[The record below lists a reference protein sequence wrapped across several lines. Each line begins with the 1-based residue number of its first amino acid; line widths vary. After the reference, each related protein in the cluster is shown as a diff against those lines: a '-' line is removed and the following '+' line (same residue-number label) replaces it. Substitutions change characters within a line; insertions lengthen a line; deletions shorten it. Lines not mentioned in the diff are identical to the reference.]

1 MKRIF
6 GKMDIW
12 LLILMLVFSIFGLI
26 MIFSASSVSTVLRYN
41 VPQYHFFLR
50 QAIFLISSFVV
61 GFLIVIRFPTS
72 KYKYL
77 TPLAV
82 LAIIVALIGLLVY
95 GKLTNNVRSW
105 YDLGFFALQPSEFAK
120 SIVIVFLAVSYSRL
134 EKIKNIKIETYLIPA
149 AIGGLVAVLIA
160 MQPDFGTFA
169 ILSGIIFFV
178 FISIPFVRKNFGK
191 ILKVCTIIGIIG
203 VAFLMF
209 SGKELLNS
217 RQLQRFQFK
226 EPCNRYTEDTGYQV
240 CNGFIAIHNGGLFGV
255 GLGNS
260 SQKYLYL
267 PESHTDFIFPIIVEE
282 LGALVG
288 VIVII
293 GYIIMLYRIFR
304 IAKQA
309 ENLRLSILAYGVFL
323 YLLFHIL
330 INLMGILALIPLTG
344 VPLPFLSYGGS
355 FTVNIVVML
364 FVVQR
369 VNIENKTIKAKREM
383 ANLTN

>member
-1 MKRIF
+1 MKKIF

-12 LLILMLVFSIFGLI
+12 LLILMVVFSIFGLI

-50 QAIFLISSFVV
+50 QAIFLISSFIA

-77 TPLAV
+77 TPLAI
-82 LAIIVALIGLLVY
+82 LAIIVSLIGLLVY
-95 GKLTNNVRSW
+95 GKLTNNVKSW
-105 YDLGFFALQPSEFAK
+105 YDLGFFSLQPSEFAK
-120 SIVIVFLAVSYSRL
+120 SVVIVFLAVSYSRL
-134 EKIKNIKIETYLIPA
+134 EKMKNVKIETYLIPA
-149 AIGGLVAVLIA
+149 AIGGVVAILIA
-160 MQPDFGTFA
+160 IQPDFGTFA

-191 ILKVCTIIGIIG
+191 ILKVCTIIGIVG

-288 VIVII
+288 VLIII
-293 GYIIMLYRIFR
+293 GYAIMLYRIFR

-330 INLMGILALIPLTG
+330 VNLLGILALIPLTG

>member
-1 MKRIF
+1 MKKIF
-6 GKMDIW
+6 GKMDLW

-50 QAIFLISSFVV
+50 QAIFLISSFIV
-61 GFLIVIRFPTS
+61 GFLIIIRFPTS

-77 TPLAV
+77 TPLAI

-149 AIGGLVAVLIA
+149 AISGLVAVLIA

-191 ILKVCTIIGIIG
+191 ILKVCTIIGIVG

-282 LGALVG
+282 LGALAG
-288 VIVII
+288 VLIII
-293 GYIIMLYRIFR
+293 GYVIMLYRIFR

-330 INLMGILALIPLTG
+330 VNLLGILALIPLTG

>member
-1 MKRIF
+1 MKKIF

-77 TPLAV
+77 TPLAI

-149 AIGGLVAVLIA
+149 AIGGVVAILIA

-191 ILKVCTIIGIIG
+191 ILKVCTIIGIVG

-330 INLMGILALIPLTG
+330 VNLLGILALIPLTG

>member
-1 MKRIF
+1 MKKLF
-6 GKMDIW
+6 SKMDIW
-12 LLILMLVFSIFGLI
+12 LLIIMLVFSIIGLI

-41 VPQYHFFLR
+41 VPQYHFFVR
-50 QAIFLISSFVV
+50 QAIFLAISFLA
-61 GFLIVIRFPTS
+61 GFLIIIRFPTS

-77 TPLAV
+77 VPLATIG
-82 LAIIVALIGLLVY
+82 IIVALIGLLVY

-120 SIVIVFLAVSYSRL
+120 SIVIVFLAVAYSKL
-134 EKIKNIKIETYLIPA
+134 EKIKKAKITMYLLPA
-149 AIGGLVAVLIA
+149 AIGGVIALLIA

-169 ILSGIIFFV
+169 ILCGIIFFV
-178 FISIPFVRKNFGK
+178 FISLPYVQKNLGK
-191 ILKVCTIIGIIG
+191 VLKIG
-203 VAFLMF
+203 VIIALIGCFAIVY
-209 SGKELLNS
+209 SGAELLNT

-226 EPCNRYTEDTGYQV
+226 EPCNRYREDTGYQV

-282 LGALVG
+282 LGSIVG
-288 VIVII
+288 IVLII
-293 GYIIMLYRIFR
+293 GYIIMLYRIFK
-304 IAKQA
+304 IAREA

-330 INLMGILALIPLTG
+330 VNLLGILALIPLTG

-355 FTVNIVVML
+355 FTVNVVIML
-364 FVVQR
+364 FVVER
-369 VNIENKTIKAKREM
+369 VNIENKTIKTKREM
-383 ANLTN
+383 AGLTN

>member
-1 MKRIF
+1 MKKIF

-50 QAIFLISSFVV
+50 QAIFLISSFIA

-77 TPLAV
+77 TPLAI

-149 AIGGLVAVLIA
+149 AIGGVVAILIA

-191 ILKVCTIIGIIG
+191 ILKVCTIIGIVG

-288 VIVII
+288 VLIII
-293 GYIIMLYRIFR
+293 GYVIMLYRIFR

-330 INLMGILALIPLTG
+330 VNLLGILALIPLTG

>member
-1 MKRIF
+1 MKKIF

-50 QAIFLISSFVV
+50 QAIFLISSFIV

-77 TPLAV
+77 TPLAI

>member
-1 MKRIF
+1 
-6 GKMDIW
+6 MDIW
-12 LLILMLVFSIFGLI
+12 LLILMLIFSIIGLI

-50 QAIFLISSFVV
+50 QAIFLIGSFII
-61 GFLIVIRFPTS
+61 GFLVVIRFPTS

-77 TPLAV
+77 TPLATIG
-82 LAIIVALIGLLVY
+82 IIVALIGLLVY

-120 SIVIVFLAVSYSRL
+120 SIIIVFLAVSYSRL

-149 AIGGLVAVLIA
+149 AIGGVIAILIA
-160 MQPDFGTFA
+160 LQPDFGTFA
-169 ILSGIIFFV
+169 ILSGIIIFV
-178 FISIPFVRKNFGK
+178 FISIPFVRKNFSK
-191 ILKVCTIIGIIG
+191 ILKICAIIGVIG

-217 RQLQRFQFK
+217 RQLQRFEYK

-282 LGALVG
+282 LGAIVG
-288 VIVII
+288 VILII

-330 INLMGILALIPLTG
+330 INLLGILALIPLTG

-355 FTVNIVVML
+355 FTVNIVIML

-369 VNIENKTIKAKREM
+369 VNIENKTIKTKREM
-383 ANLTN
+383 AGLTN

>member
-1 MKRIF
+1 MKKLF

-12 LLILMLVFSIFGLI
+12 LLILMIVYSIIGLI

-50 QAIFLISSFVV
+50 QAIFLVASFII
-61 GFLIVIRFPTS
+61 GFLVVVRFPTS

-77 TPLAV
+77 TPLAIV
-82 LAIIVALIGLLVY
+82 GIIVALVGLLVY

-134 EKIKNIKIETYLIPA
+134 EKMKNIKTEVYLVPA
-149 AIGGLVAVLIA
+149 AIAGIVAILIA
-160 MQPDFGTFA
+160 LQPDFGTFA
-169 ILSGIIFFV
+169 ILCGIVFFV
-178 FISIPFVRKNFGK
+178 FISLPFVRKNFSK
-191 ILKVCTIIGIIG
+191 ILKICVVLGLIA
-203 VAFLMF
+203 VAFVMF

-282 LGALVG
+282 LGAIVG
-288 VIVII
+288 VFLIL

-330 INLMGILALIPLTG
+330 INLLGILALIPLTG

-355 FTVNIVVML
+355 FTVNIVIML
-364 FVVQR
+364 FIVQR
-369 VNIENKTIKAKREM
+369 VNIENKTIKTKREM
-383 ANLTN
+383 AGLTN

>member
-1 MKRIF
+1 MKKIF

-12 LLILMLVFSIFGLI
+12 LLILMLIFSIFGLI

-50 QAIFLISSFVV
+50 QAIFLISSFIA

-77 TPLAV
+77 TPIAI

-134 EKIKNIKIETYLIPA
+134 EKIKNVKIETYLIPA
-149 AIGGLVAVLIA
+149 AIGGVVAILIA
-160 MQPDFGTFA
+160 LQPDFGTFA

-191 ILKVCTIIGIIG
+191 ILKVCTIIGIVG

-288 VIVII
+288 VLIII
-293 GYIIMLYRIFR
+293 GYVIMLYRIFR

-330 INLMGILALIPLTG
+330 VNLLGILALIPLTG

>member
-1 MKRIF
+1 MKKLF
-6 GKMDIW
+6 AKMDIW
-12 LLILMLVFSIFGLI
+12 LLILMLIYSIFGLI

-41 VPQYHFFLR
+41 VPQYHFFVR
-50 QAIFLISSFVV
+50 QAIFLIGSFII

-77 TPLAV
+77 TPFAIV
-82 LAIIVALIGLLVY
+82 GIIVALIGLLVY

-120 SIVIVFLAVSYSRL
+120 SIVIIFLAVSYSRL
-134 EKIKNIKIETYLIPA
+134 EKMKNVKTELYLVPA
-149 AIGGLVAVLIA
+149 AIAGVVAILIA
-160 MQPDFGTFA
+160 LQPDFGTFA
-169 ILSGIIFFV
+169 ILCGIIFFI
-178 FISIPFVRKNFGK
+178 FISLPFVRNNFNK
-191 ILKVCTIIGIIG
+191 ILKICVVIGVIG

-209 SGKELLNS
+209 SGKEILNS

-282 LGALVG
+282 LGAIVG
-288 VIVII
+288 VLLII

-330 INLMGILALIPLTG
+330 VNLLGILALIPLTG

-355 FTVNIVVML
+355 FTVNVVIML

-369 VNIENKTIKAKREM
+369 VSIENKSIKTKREM
-383 ANLTN
+383 AGLTN

>member
-1 MKRIF
+1 MKKIF

-50 QAIFLISSFVV
+50 QAIFLISSFIV

-77 TPLAV
+77 TPLAI

-120 SIVIVFLAVSYSRL
+120 SIVIVFLAVSYGRL
-134 EKIKNIKIETYLIPA
+134 EKIKNVKIETYLIPA
-149 AIGGLVAVLIA
+149 AIGGVVAILIA
-160 MQPDFGTFA
+160 LQPDFGTFA

-330 INLMGILALIPLTG
+330 VNLLGILALIPLTG

>member
-1 MKRIF
+1 MKKIF

-50 QAIFLISSFVV
+50 QAIFLISSFIV

-77 TPLAV
+77 TPLAI

-134 EKIKNIKIETYLIPA
+134 EKIKNVKIETYLIPA
-149 AIGGLVAVLIA
+149 AIGGVVAILIA
-160 MQPDFGTFA
+160 LQPDFGTFA

-330 INLMGILALIPLTG
+330 VNLLGILALIPLTG

>member
-1 MKRIF
+1 MKKIF
-6 GKMDIW
+6 GKMDLW

-50 QAIFLISSFVV
+50 QAIFLISSFIA

-77 TPLAV
+77 TPLAI

-149 AIGGLVAVLIA
+149 AIGGVVAILIA

-288 VIVII
+288 VLIII
-293 GYIIMLYRIFR
+293 GYVIMLYRIFR

-330 INLMGILALIPLTG
+330 VNLLGILALIPLTG

>member
-1 MKRIF
+1 MKKIF

-12 LLILMLVFSIFGLI
+12 LLILMVVFSIFGLI

-50 QAIFLISSFVV
+50 QAIFLISSFIA

-82 LAIIVALIGLLVY
+82 LAIIVSLIGLLVY

-134 EKIKNIKIETYLIPA
+134 EKMKNVKIETYLIPA
-149 AIGGLVAVLIA
+149 AIGGVVAILIA
-160 MQPDFGTFA
+160 IQPDFGTFA

-191 ILKVCTIIGIIG
+191 ILKVCTIIGIVG

-288 VIVII
+288 VLIII
-293 GYIIMLYRIFR
+293 GYVIMLYRIFR

-330 INLMGILALIPLTG
+330 VNLLGILALIPLTG